1 MSGTDKSPLS
11 DKRKLFI
18 AEYLKDLNA
27 TRAAERAGY
36 TYPNKQGP
44 YLVNLG
50 VIRREIDRQL
60 RAKVMTPDE
69 VLERL
74 SSQAKAEYSIYIEE
88 NGTVDLEQ
96 MLADG
101 KGHLIKGTKW
111 DRDGHLV
118 VEFYD
123 GQKAL
128 SLMAKYQGLLS
139 DTAVNLNVDMNSL
152 TEEQL
157 ERIAAGDDVRQV
169 LVSNGSDNSSGNS
182 SGNSSDNDD
191 G

>member
-1 MSGTDKSPLS
+1 MSGAHKKSMT

-36 TYPNKQGP
+36 KHPNVQGP
-44 YLVNLG
+44 TLVNLSE
-50 VIRREIDRQL
+50 IREEIDRQL
-60 RAKVMTPDE
+60 RARIMTPSE

-74 SSQAKAEYSIYIEE
+74 TDQAKADYNAYIKKNGSI
-88 NGTVDLEQ
+88 DLPKLLE
-96 MLADG
+96 DG

-128 SLMAKYQGLLS
+128 SLMAKHQGLLS
-139 DTAVNLNVDMNSL
+139 DTMTNLNIDVNNL

-157 ERIAAGDDVRQV
+157 ERIAGGEDAMQV
-169 LVSNGSDNSSGNS
+169 LADRSTHEEES
-182 SGNSSDNDD
+182 
-191 G
+191 

>member
-1 MSGTDKSPLS
+1 MSGAHKKSLT

-36 TYPNKQGP
+36 AHPNMAGP
-44 YLVNLG
+44 RMVNDS
-50 VIRREIDRQL
+50 VIREEIDRQL
-60 RAKVMTPDE
+60 RLRIMTPSE

-74 SSQAKAEYSIYIEE
+74 TDQAKADYSAYIDEDGE
-88 NGTVDLEQ
+88 IDLAQ
-96 MLADG
+96 LLADG
-101 KGHLIKGTKW
+101 KGHLVKGTKW
-111 DRDGHLV
+111 DRNGHLV

-128 SLMAKYQGLLS
+128 SLMAKHQGLLS
-139 DTAVNLNVDMNSL
+139 DTTTNLNIDVNSL

-157 ERIAAGDDVRQV
+157 ERIAGGEDAMQV
-169 LVSNGSDNSSGNS
+169 LADRSTNGEES
-182 SGNSSDNDD
+182 
-191 G
+191 